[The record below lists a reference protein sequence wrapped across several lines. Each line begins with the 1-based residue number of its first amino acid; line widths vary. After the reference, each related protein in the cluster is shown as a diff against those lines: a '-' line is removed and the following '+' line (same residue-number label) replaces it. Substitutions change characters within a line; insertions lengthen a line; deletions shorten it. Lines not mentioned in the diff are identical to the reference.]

1 MGLLDILRRKKKK
14 EKDEEKEKRMHI
26 GIDWRLTPGEYFKLM
41 FYGTLLLY
49 TVAWSSFIISS
60 LLYLMAIGGLLIFII
75 YFGGE
80 KEKKNRLFFPFLAGL
95 FFLIF
100 SFSPKF
106 GGYVMGAYLSSFFIN
121 IVGYLLKPLL
131 KEEETRENREA
142 VAND

>member
-14 EKDEEKEKRMHI
+14 EEEKEKRMHV
-26 GIDWRLTPGEYFKLM
+26 GIDWRMSPEEYFKLM

-60 LLYLMAIGGLLIFII
+60 LLYLMAIGGLLLFII
-75 YFGGE
+75 YFAGE

-121 IVGYLLKPLL
+121 IVGYLLLRPIFR
-131 KEEETRENREA
+131 EENEKQRREA